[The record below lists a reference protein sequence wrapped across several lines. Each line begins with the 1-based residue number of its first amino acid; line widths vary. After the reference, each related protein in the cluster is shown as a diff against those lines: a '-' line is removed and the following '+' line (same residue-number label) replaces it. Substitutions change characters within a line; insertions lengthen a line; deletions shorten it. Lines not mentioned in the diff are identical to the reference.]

1 MYLTTTSPT
10 ADGVIL
16 HEGTSPYH
24 PPGKVTSRRPPG
36 TSKPDAAAEEG
47 TVMATSGIEEVAMR
61 LLEAFYDLSGHDPT
75 RPVPVGTP
83 GSPPQESAAATAGIE
98 PGSTEC
104 AVAVRYL
111 LNQGYVEKTDV
122 PDAYTISVP
131 GIDRVREMRGL
142 TDSASSKGGN
152 RMSDQTQRRLLTV
165 LAIAIAMVLTRPV
178 SRFIEEEIPE
188 RRGIRDDLTEAALL
202 GLVRAAAFFA
212 ASLLVRRLA
221 GPR

>member
-1 MYLTTTSPT
+1 MFFTTTSPT

-16 HEGTSPYH
+16 HEGSSPYH
-24 PPGKVTSRRPPG
+24 PPGKVTSRRPQG

-47 TVMATSGIEEVAMR
+47 TVMATSGVEEVAMR
-61 LLEAFYDLSGHDPT
+61 LLEAFYDLSGQDPT
-75 RPVPVGTP
+75 RPVPVGAP
-83 GSPPQESAAATAGIE
+83 GSSPRESAAATAGIE

-104 AVAVRYL
+104 AIAVRYL
-111 LNQGYVEKTDV
+111 LNQGYLEKTDA
-122 PDAYTISVP
+122 PSNYTITVP

-142 TDSASSKGGN
+142 ADPAKGGN
-152 RMSDQTQRRLLTV
+152 RMSEKTQRRLLTL

-178 SRFIEEEIPE
+178 NRFIEEEIPE
-188 RRGIRDDLTEAALL
+188 RRGIGDDLTEAALQ

>member
-1 MYLTTTSPT
+1 
-10 ADGVIL
+10 
-16 HEGTSPYH
+16 
-24 PPGKVTSRRPPG
+24 
-36 TSKPDAAAEEG
+36 
-47 TVMATSGIEEVAMR
+47 MATSGIEEVAMR

-75 RPVPVGTP
+75 RPVPVGAP
-83 GSPPQESAAATAGIE
+83 GSQEGAAATAGVE

-104 AVAVRYL
+104 SIAVRYL

-122 PDAYTISVP
+122 SDAYTISVP

-142 TDSASSKGGN
+142 ADPASSKGGN

-178 SRFIEEEIPE
+178 NRYIAEEIPE
-188 RRGIRDDLTEAALL
+188 RRGIRDDLAEAALQ